1 MVFEWFEW
9 PKQNRVTYVRS
20 EWTYGCGSCAA
31 VWYVLRCCLLCGSA
45 ECVCCLIRSSAKAID
60 LLHSVCQKL
69 IELMTSAIDLC
80 GIQMSATDENCWKN
94 CWQSFTPLLPNVE
107 RRRRSEWSFEA
118 YYSIPYF
125 NRNRTQK
132 GEEKDSISSAGA
144 TLLETMSQW
153 WVRGELIKHQ
163 KGYRVVIDWAFQ
175 EWFQGVNGSI

>member
-20 EWTYGCGSCAA
+20 EWTYECGSCAA

-94 CWQSFTPLLPNVE
+94 CWQSFTPFLKILNE
-107 RRRRSEWSFEA
+107 
-118 YYSIPYF
+118 
-125 NRNRTQK
+125 K
-132 GEEKDSISSAGA
+132 GE
-144 TLLETMSQW
+144 
-153 WVRGELIKHQ
+153 
-163 KGYRVVIDWAFQ
+163 
-175 EWFQGVNGSI
+175 VNGHLKRTIRSPISIEIEHKREKRKIQLHLPGQLYSKRWVSDESDVNWSNTKKVIGLSLIEHFRSGFKV